1 MHDHMPWVSLLFVGG
16 LIGFAVFRWWFSE
29 AEQTKRA
36 IRGTPRRR
44 IGDVRDGEFVK
55 IVGTIKYL
63 AEPLTA
69 PLSGRRCAYFEARAM
84 EKRGKSGYR
93 EIAMEGGGVEFLV
106 EDGTGRAVID
116 PVMLRAAVVEDD
128 AKRSGFLSDATPGME
143 AFLARHGKDAVGPFG
158 FNRTISYKE
167 GVFEEGEAVAVVG
180 RATFEHEP
188 DEASATAGYRDR
200 RRRLRLTAPAGGNI
214 LISDHSSATKS

>member
-1 MHDHMPWVSLLFVGG
+1 MHDHMPWLPLLIVGG
-16 LIGFAVFRWWFSE
+16 VIGFAVFRWWFSD

-36 IRGTPRRR
+36 IRNAPRKR

-55 IVGTIKYL
+55 VVGTIKYL

-84 EKRGKSGYR
+84 EKQGKSGYR

-128 AKRSGFLSDATPGME
+128 EKRSGFLSDATPGME
-143 AFLARHGKDAVGPFG
+143 AFLVRHGRDPIGALG

-167 GVFEEGEAVAVVG
+167 GVFEEGETVAVVG
-180 RATFEHEP
+180 LATFEREP
-188 DEASATAGYRDR
+188 DEAAATSSYRDLR
-200 RRRLRLTAPAGGNI
+200 KRLRLTAPVGGNI
-214 LISDHSSATKS
+214 LISDHPSATKS